1 MPKAQHAPAYR
12 RLPALLRRLREDAG
26 LTQRDLGAKLG
37 RPQSWVYNCET
48 GNRRVDVTEFA
59 AWCCGCGVDPVKE
72 FKEVIAEAGQARP
85 GRGLIPGQVP

>member
-12 RLPALLRRLREDAG
+12 RLSALLRRHREADG
-26 LTQRDLGAKLG
+26 LTQRELGAKLG

-59 AWCCGCGVDPVKE
+59 AWCRACGADPVKG
-72 FKEVIAEAGQARP
+72 FKEAIAS
-85 GRGLIPGQVP
+85 